1 MGACSCAVAAI
12 DSRNAKVP
20 VFVWW
25 SFLEPRDLRRG
36 HCRCNSG
43 ARASGRRPA
52 QPRASDSR
60 EAGVAAV
67 QVDDAGREALYWPCS
82 GLVRAKRAGK
92 ARLGRR
98 DGATTRFC
106 DGAVAQLVERIVRND
121 EVGSSTLLRSTSVK
135 TPVTAGVFAFG
146 RRLGVGGA
154 SGSGYFGTRTRDP
167 GFTPFTDATASR
179 LLCKGVSFCAE
190 HTARIRANESKYGPR
205 PLRLLATF
213 FPERKGPGTLRRA
226 RI

>member
-1 MGACSCAVAAI
+1 MQLRCKSKWPATRSAVALG
-12 DSRNAKVP
+12 SRAV
-20 VFVWW
+20 
-25 SFLEPRDLRRG
+25 
-36 HCRCNSG
+36 
-43 ARASGRRPA
+43 
-52 QPRASDSR
+52 
-60 EAGVAAV
+60 GVAAV
-67 QVDDAGREALYWPCS
+67 QVDDAGREALYWDCS
-82 GLVRAKRAGK
+82 GLVRAERARR

-121 EVGSSTLLRSTSVK
+121 EVGSSTLLRSTSAK
-135 TPVTAGVFAFG
+135 APVIAGVFAFW
-146 RRLGVGGA
+146 RLLGVGGA
-154 SGSGYFGTRTRDP
+154 SGSGYVGTQTRDP
-167 GFTPFTDATASR
+167 GFTAFTDATASR